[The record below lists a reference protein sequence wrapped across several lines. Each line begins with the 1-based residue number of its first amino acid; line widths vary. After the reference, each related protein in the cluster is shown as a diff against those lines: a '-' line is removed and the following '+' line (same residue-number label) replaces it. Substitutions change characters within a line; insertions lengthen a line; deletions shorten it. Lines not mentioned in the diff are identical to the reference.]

1 MSTSVNLISCNSST
15 TFMLSDIEG
24 EYFSCTLPR
33 SDISVFQ
40 KALGEFVEN
49 FDTETKKEFETD
61 NVSGDMR
68 NLGEFIILE
77 CKSKIN
83 SSGFRMMLDLDTS
96 KVLQHKLIPE
106 LERSNNLFGDPLEIK
121 SSWQIFS
128 TAEPKQEIEN

>member
-83 SSGFRMMLDLDTS
+83 SSGFRMMLDIDTS
-96 KVLQHKLIPE
+96 KVLQHMLIPE
-106 LERSNNLFGDPLEIK
+106 LEKSTCMFGDPPK
-121 SSWQIFS
+121 TKFSWGIFS
-128 TAEPKQEIEN
+128 TAKSEIED

>member
-1 MSTSVNLISCNSST
+1 MSTNINLMSCESST
-15 TFMLSDIEG
+15 TFMLNDEG

-33 SDISVFQ
+33 CDIALFQ
-40 KALGEFVEN
+40 QALKEFVEN
-49 FDTETKKEFETD
+49 FDTETEKKFETN
-61 NVSGDMR
+61 NVLGDMR

-96 KVLQHKLIPE
+96 KVLHHKLIPE

-128 TAEPKQEIEN
+128 TAEPKQEVEN